1 MINPI
6 KHLLSHANL
15 SPNKPAIVSTKL
27 SISFKECLE
36 KVQHLALKFRR
47 LGIKP
52 GQIVVVIFE
61 DRTLEWLVTL
71 ALIHEATVT
80 VSHGYYKLPE
90 ELNADLILCD
100 REFDKSLFKTKYQVL
115 DQTWFVADEN
125 IKDIT
130 PQDYPSEN
138 SLLRITL
145 SSGSTGE
152 PKCIALTVKVCE
164 KRAFIILNH
173 TEICFDKTI
182 ILFKINAAFHTV
194 YAIFLLNGK
203 TYYDFDYKEQILELI
218 KIAKADS
225 LFGSP
230 AQLIGLIDYIKEKNI
245 NITNLKEVTYAG
257 SKISLVL
264 LNEIKSHLCKK
275 VVNMYGTQE
284 LWTVSC
290 NLIQQHHANLD
301 IIGLPLSDTQVQIV
315 DEQETILTNEQEGLI
330 RIKTPGM
337 VEDYYNNKNATKIFF
352 KDGWFYSGDTGYLT
366 KQGEIVL
373 TGRNDERINLN
384 GVKVNPSKIDRI
396 IESYP
401 DVKEAACFPLTK
413 SDGRIILGAV
423 FVSEQKK
430 FDLKKL
436 VDYLLIQSE
445 QYPVPEIFI
454 QDNKIPRNY
463 NYKIARHELSKKY
476 SVSENNEL
484 LSQ

>member
-1 MINPI
+1 MN
-6 KHLLSHANL
+6 N
-15 SPNKPAIVSTKL
+15 
-27 SISFKECLE
+27 
-36 KVQHLALKFRR
+36 
-47 LGIKP
+47 
-52 GQIVVVIFE
+52 
-61 DRTLEWLVTL
+61 
-71 ALIHEATVT
+71 
-80 VSHGYYKLPE
+80 
-90 ELNADLILCD
+90 
-100 REFDKSLFKTKYQVL
+100 SLFL
-115 DQTWFVADEN
+115 N
-125 IKDIT
+125 I
-130 PQDYPSEN
+130 S
-138 SLLRITL
+138 ITL
-145 SSGSTGE
+145 
-152 PKCIALTVKVCE
+152 INVK
-164 KRAFIILNH
+164 
-173 TEICFDKTI
+173 
-182 ILFKINAAFHTV
+182 
-194 YAIFLLNGK
+194 
-203 TYYDFDYKEQILELI
+203 
-218 KIAKADS
+218 
-225 LFGSP
+225 
-230 AQLIGLIDYIKEKNI
+230 
-245 NITNLKEVTYAG
+245 
-257 SKISLVL
+257 
-264 LNEIKSHLCKK
+264 
-275 VVNMYGTQE
+275 
-284 LWTVSC
+284 
-290 NLIQQHHANLD
+290 
-301 IIGLPLSDTQVQIV
+301 
-315 DEQETILTNEQEGLI
+315 I

-337 VEDYYNNKNATKIFF
+337 VEDYYNNKNATKNFF